1 MNGVQTHEVKS
12 TEVITEATR
21 DILVFTNE
29 ETSDFGYVLCCLT
42 TCCLTTCCCP
52 FNMFFLFLTDRTTYI
67 VHE

>member
-29 ETSDFGYVLCCLT
+29 ETSDFG
-42 TCCLTTCCCP
+42 
-52 FNMFFLFLTDRTTYI
+52 
-67 VHE
+67 